1 MLSISV
7 FSSGNQR
14 SRLRRLLT
22 GERGL
27 QKDGKMSLR
36 TFISP
41 QKTALF
47 LGLIIL
53 ATAPVLPAREIPIVT
68 PEKAG
73 LDEAKLAAIDPFM
86 EREVSEQKIAGG
98 IVMVSRRGKIGFFRN
113 YGLRDR
119 EAKKPM
125 TPDTIFRIYSMSKA
139 ITSAAALNLYDAGK
153 LGLDDPV
160 SKYIPSFA
168 NVKVASSAGLRPPAR
183 PMTVRDLMLHI
194 SGLTYGDG
202 PDALKEAFG
211 RLKPMDATNL
221 AEMADKLAQV
231 PLAFDPGTDWN
242 YGVGIDVLGRVIEVA
257 SGQSLDAFLAQVI
270 FRPLDMHDTAFS
282 VPPEKLDRFAANYA
296 RSNGLWVIDAPATSK
311 FAGKVTLFSGG
322 GGLVSTARDYMRFL
336 TLIERGGSLEGHR
349 ILREKTV
356 KLMTSNLLPPE
367 AYPIHFGTE
376 KRFGLGFGLGFAVR
390 TEKTSWDPDAHL
402 GEFCWD
408 GAASTH
414 YWVSPA
420 DKVIVITLEQIMPY
434 EWDTERGVKKIVYD
448 ALKK

>member
-1 MLSISV
+1 MKS
-7 FSSGNQR
+7 
-14 SRLRRLLT
+14 
-22 GERGL
+22 
-27 QKDGKMSLR
+27 R
-36 TFISP
+36 TFSCP
-41 QKTALF
+41 PRTALF
-47 LGLIIL
+47 LGLIVLGL
-53 ATAPVLPAREIPIVT
+53 ASVSLAREIPAVT

-73 LDEAKLAAIDPFM
+73 LAEPKLAEIDQFM
-86 EREVSEQKIAGG
+86 DREVSDQKIAGG
-98 IVMVSRRGKIGFFRN
+98 VVIVSHAGKIGFFHS

-168 NVKVASSAGLRPPAR
+168 DLKVAASSGVRPPIR
-183 PMTVRDLMLHI
+183 PVTVRDLMLHI
-194 SGLTYGDG
+194 SGFTYGDG
-202 PDALKEAFG
+202 PDALKEASR
-211 RLKPMDATNL
+211 RLKPMDSTNL
-221 AEMADKLAQV
+221 EEMAGKLAQV

-257 SGQSLDAFLAQVI
+257 IGQSLDVFLDQVI
-270 FRPLDMHDTAFS
+270 FKPLDMHDTGFS
-282 VPPEKLDRFAANYA
+282 VPPEKLDRFAAIYS
-296 RSNGLWVIDAPATSK
+296 RSNGLSVIDAPATSK
-311 FAGKVTLFSGG
+311 FAGKVTFFSGG

-336 TLIERGGSLEGHR
+336 SMIERGGSLDGHR
-349 ILREKTV
+349 ILRAKTV
-356 KLMTSNLLPPE
+356 KLMTSNLLPAE
-367 AYPIHFGTE
+367 AYPIHFGAE
-376 KRFGLGFGLGFAVR
+376 KRFGTGFGLGFAVR
-390 TEKTSWDPDAHL
+390 TENTNWDPDAHI

-420 DKVIVITLEQIMPY
+420 DKLIVVTLEQIMPY
-434 EWDTERGVKKIVYD
+434 EWDTERGVKRLLYE